1 MMSFAQ
7 HVEKLERVKKV
18 VYLFLKYDNMSIN
31 KISKILKVSS
41 STVQRDL
48 NDVDYIM
55 MIYRDKAKEKLQR
68 ISEKLKQNNTRIK
81 KETNE
86 FTGDENGKI
95 TSNKK
100 R

>member
-1 MMSFAQ
+1 MISFAQ

-18 VYLFLKYDNMSIN
+18 VDTFLAYDNMSIN
-31 KISKILKVSS
+31 KLSKMLKISS

-48 NDVDYIM
+48 NDVEYIM
-55 MIYRDKAKEKLQR
+55 MIYRDKAKEKLQK
-68 ISEKLKQNNTRIK
+68 ISEILKQNNTRIK
-81 KETNE
+81 NDTNE